1 MFAVV
6 AGTRTTTLRIM
17 LVFVPNGDHTGNRQ
31 SSPPLGC
38 VWLPRPLM
46 AALRVVVVLCC
57 AAAVVSGGWPSRAV
71 TFSGNVTV
79 DFPEDDAGVFG
90 TRVW

>member
-1 MFAVV
+1 
-6 AGTRTTTLRIM
+6 
-17 LVFVPNGDHTGNRQ
+17 
-31 SSPPLGC
+31 
-38 VWLPRPLM
+38 M